1 MEWIC
6 SDDDEP
12 RLQLTIQSQSEHDN
26 KQFDSMLF
34 TINNHI

>member
-1 MEWIC
+1 MERIC

-12 RLQLTIQSQSEHDN
+12 RLQLIIKSQSEHDN
-26 KQFDSMLF
+26 EQFDRMLF